1 MLRVSIKFRRLRDR
15 LMRCN
20 ALTLCIVLAAIVTVT
35 VVIRGLANG
44 DEDDWFKFSNE
55 DISAPSDSVFFEG
68 CIDTYEYLRDDQY
81 QKMNASFVMLTR
93 NEELYDVIKSVRSIE
108 EHFNQWFQ
116 YPYVFL
122 NDVPFSEE
130 FQTRL
135 RSESRASM
143 EFGTLDKLDWEF
155 PEKIRESFAFQ
166 HALNDQG
173 DRGIMYGSEES
184 YHKMCRFYS
193 GLFYKHPLVQKFEW
207 YWRLEPDVEF
217 FCDITYD
224 PFLEMAR
231 NDKKYGFTVIL
242 PELYWT
248 VANLFRYTRSFIRQT
263 ELQVGSLWN
272 LFTENYQI
280 LETED
285 SLLASRV
292 NYDGDVD
299 PRLSEKVA
307 IDHMLDTG
315 NSEDEM
321 GLRYLIGRSRSKAP
335 ILQDKFDDQEYNLCH
350 FWSNFEIARVDVF
363 NNELYNSYFQ
373 YLEEQGGFWRERWG
387 DAPVHSL
394 GLGMLLDIEDVHY
407 FRDIG
412 YRHST
417 IQHCPKNKL
426 HGQLPYTPAEK
437 RFSRH
442 SWKTSTEGFET
453 GTGCRCRCDRR
464 KSDIEDTAFHCMDR
478 WTELLLTDREPPINA
493 LEVEQS
499 IKFDYL
505 HSN

>member
-1 MLRVSIKFRRLRDR
+1 
-15 LMRCN
+15 
-20 ALTLCIVLAAIVTVT
+20 
-35 VVIRGLANG
+35 
-44 DEDDWFKFSNE
+44 
-55 DISAPSDSVFFEG
+55 
-68 CIDTYEYLRDDQY
+68 
-81 QKMNASFVMLTR
+81 
-93 NEELYDVIKSVRSIE
+93 
-108 EHFNQWFQ
+108 
-116 YPYVFL
+116 
-122 NDVPFSEE
+122 
-130 FQTRL
+130 
-135 RSESRASM
+135 
-143 EFGTLDKLDWEF
+143 
-155 PEKIRESFAFQ
+155 
-166 HALNDQG
+166 
-173 DRGIMYGSEES
+173 MYGSEES

-231 NDKKYGFTVIL
+231 TNKKYGFTVIL

-248 VANLFRYTRSFIRQT
+248 VANLFRYTRSFIRQN
-263 ELQVGSLWN
+263 ELKVGSLWN

-292 NYDGDVD
+292 NCDDDVE

-315 NSEDEM
+315 NPEDEM
-321 GLRYLIGRSRSKAP
+321 GLRYLIGRSKAKAP
-335 ILQDKFDDQEYNLCH
+335 IQPDKFDDQEYNLCH

-417 IQHCPKNKL
+417 IQHCPK
-426 HGQLPYTPAEK
+426 T
-437 RFSRH
+437 
-442 SWKTSTEGFET
+442 TSMVNCPTLQPKNVSLAIR
-453 GTGCRCRCDRR
+453 GTLQVKVSKPVRAVVVDATVG
-464 KSDIEDTAFHCMDR
+464 SPT
-478 WTELLLTDREPPINA
+478 
-493 LEVEQS
+493 
-499 IKFDYL
+499 
-505 HSN
+505 